1 MYVVTRYFNNVDI
14 VAYYSI
20 IPACVIAFAV
30 ACTITSIICFPLLL
44 KRLKFI
50 DFDFFK
56 TLCVGFICMIPIY
69 FLIDPII
76 YIYINNSIYDD
87 IPLLITSGSSSVN
100 VIIILMCLIYLNRS
114 FRLYQNKSKLFI
126 LLMVFSISFVITFLL
141 FSGVSEILNFMN
153 VSNHVYFHDYYY
165 FDSIASL
172 MLSSFYYSLHM
183 GIFSVIVFAILFLFQ
198 KKYESFKKE

>member
-1 MYVVTRYFNNVDI
+1 
-14 VAYYSI
+14 
-20 IPACVIAFAV
+20 
-30 ACTITSIICFPLLL
+30 
-44 KRLKFI
+44 
-50 DFDFFK
+50 
-56 TLCVGFICMIPIY
+56 
-69 FLIDPII
+69 
-76 YIYINNSIYDD
+76 
-87 IPLLITSGSSSVN
+87 
-100 VIIILMCLIYLNRS
+100 MCLIYLNRS